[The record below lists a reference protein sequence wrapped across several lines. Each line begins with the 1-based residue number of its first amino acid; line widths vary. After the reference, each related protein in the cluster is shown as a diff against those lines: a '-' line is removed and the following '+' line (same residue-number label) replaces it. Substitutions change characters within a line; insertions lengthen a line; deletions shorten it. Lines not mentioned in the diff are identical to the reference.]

1 TQYSHTLTV
10 QLYTIGELVDTDVGR
25 TAILRR
31 ARFENKRTS
40 LSKEDADL
48 TDNAQLNKAIV
59 REFLTKTF
67 SDRDFTALERWLSP
81 DYIQHNPFIPATRAG
96 LRALVEKYPEGRHYE
111 PGMIIIAEGDLV
123 MAHGRYSGGG
133 GKTLIAADIF
143 RFEGDL
149 IVEHGYVLQAEVQA
163 EKTVAGT
170 ARF

>member
-1 TQYSHTLTV
+1 MP
-10 QLYTIGELVDTDVGR
+10 
-25 TAILRR
+25 
-31 ARFENKRTS
+31 
-40 LSKEDADL
+40 
-48 TDNAQLNKAIV
+48 DNALRNKAIV

-67 SDRDFTALERWLSP
+67 TDRDFTALERWLSP
-81 DYIQHNPFIPATRAG
+81 DYIQHNPFIPAKRAG

-149 IVEHGYVLQAEVQA
+149 IVEHWDVLQEEVPA
-163 EKTVAGT
+163 EKTVAGNAMFT
-170 ARF
+170 RP